1 MLRTYLK
8 IALRNVLR
16 HKGYSFLNITGLSTG
31 MAVALLIG
39 LWVYD
44 EVSFDKHFPNYPRIA
59 QVLQHRDFAGGRET
73 WRDVPVPTAEA
84 LRQSYGNY
92 FERVVQSSWNNEH
105 VLTAGDN
112 QTRTKGTY
120 LEPEGPELLSLQ
132 MLRGIRAGLRET
144 NSMMLSETLAR
155 TLFGKA
161 DPVGKII
168 RINNQFPVV
177 VTGVYADLPHNS
189 SFGDMAFVAPWELY
203 LVMNKWIK
211 EMTNPW
217 GVSSS
222 RVLVQVAPN
231 QTFEGVSAKIRDLY
245 VRKLAQAND
254 QVGANQKPQLFLFP
268 MSRWYLQGRFEAGV
282 NRGGQIEFVWLFST
296 IGVFVLLLAC
306 INFMNLSTAR
316 SEKRAKEV
324 GIRKTMGS
332 LRKQL
337 VAQFL
342 GESVL
347 FAVLAFGVSLLL
359 VGLLLPWFNQ
369 VAGKKIALPW
379 TLPAFWLL
387 SLGFVGI
394 TGLLAGSY
402 PALYLSSFQAVKV
415 LKGTFRTGRFAAL
428 PRKALVVL
436 QFTVSV
442 ALITGTLIVYR
453 QIQFAKNRP
462 VGYSRSGLVSVRLRT
477 PEVIKRQEV
486 LVEDLLATGAVAR
499 VASSGSPVTDVWI
512 TNSGF
517 NWKGKPAGMQDEF
530 ATVPVTY
537 EYGKTVG
544 WQLAQGRDFSGRLAS
559 DSAAFIL
566 NEAAIKYMGL
576 ANPVGEVVRW
586 GPQLYTVIGV
596 VKDMVMQSP
605 YAPVKPTIYVI
616 SRSPGIFLIARINPS
631 VGASEALTR
640 MGAVFRK
647 HDPATPFEYQF
658 ADEDYARKFGNEERI
673 SKLAT
678 FFAVFA
684 IFISCLGLYG
694 LAAFVSERRTKEIG
708 IRKVLGA
715 SVLNL
720 WGLLSKEF
728 FGLVILSCL
737 IAAPIANYFLSG
749 WLEQYEYRTAIS
761 AWIFGAAGLGA
772 LLITLLTVSY
782 HAIRAALANPVKS
795 LRTE

>member
-1 MLRTYLK
+1 MIRNYFK
-8 IALRNVLR
+8 IALRGVLR
-16 HKGYSFLNITGLSTG
+16 HKGYSFLNIAGLSTG

-59 QVLQHRDFAGGRET
+59 QVLEHRDFAGGRET
-73 WRDVPVPTAEA
+73 WRAMPAVAAEA
-84 LRQSYGNY
+84 LRHSYGNY
-92 FERVVQSSWNNEH
+92 FERVVQASWNNEH
-105 VLTAGDN
+105 VLTAGDK
-112 QTRTKGTY
+112 QTGTQGTY
-120 LEPEGPELLSLQ
+120 LEPEGTELLSLR
-132 MLRGIRAGLRET
+132 MRRGVRAGLRET

-155 TLFGKA
+155 TLFGEA

-168 RINNQFPVV
+168 KVDNQVPVV

-189 SFGDMAFVAPWELY
+189 SFGDMAFVAPWKLY
-203 LVMNKWIK
+203 VAMNKWIT
-211 EMTNPW
+211 EVANPW
-217 GVSSS
+217 GMSSS

-231 QTFEGVSAKIRDLY
+231 QTFEGVSGKIRDLHLQ
-245 VRKLAQAND
+245 KLIQAND
-254 QVGANQKPQLFLFP
+254 QVGASQKPHMFLFP
-268 MSRWYLQGRFEAGV
+268 MSRWYLHGQFEGGV
-282 NRGGQIEFVWLFST
+282 NTGGQIGFVWLFGT

-316 SEKRAKEV
+316 SERRAKEV

-332 LRKQL
+332 LRRDL

-369 VAGKKIALPW
+369 VAGKKIVLPL
-379 TLPAFWLL
+379 TLPGFWLL
-387 SLGFVGI
+387 GLGFVGI

-415 LKGTFRTGRFAAL
+415 LKGTFRAGRFATV

-442 ALITGTLIVYR
+442 TLITGTLIVHR

-462 VGYSRSGLVSVRLRT
+462 VGYSRAGLVQVRLRSEAIT
-477 PEVIKRQEV
+477 KHKEV
-486 LVEDLLATGAVAR
+486 LAQDLLSSGTVTGVAR
-499 VASSGSPVTDVWI
+499 SQSPLTGVWS

-517 NWKGKPAGMQDEF
+517 DWKGKPAGMQEEF
-530 ATVPVTY
+530 ATVSVSP
-537 EYGKTVG
+537 EYGQTVG
-544 WQLAQGRDFSGRLAS
+544 WQLAAGRDFSARLAS
-559 DSAAFIL
+559 DSLTFIV
-566 NEAAIKYMGL
+566 NEAAVKYMGL
-576 ANPVGEVVRW
+576 TRPLGEVVRW
-586 GPQLYTVIGV
+586 DDKSYTIIGV
-596 VKDMVMQSP
+596 AKDIVMESP
-605 YAPVKPTIYVI
+605 YAPVKPTLYVI
-616 SRSPGIFLIARINPS
+616 NRKPGNFLIARINPS
-631 VGASEALTR
+631 VSASTAVAR

-647 HDPATPFEYQF
+647 HDPASPFEYQF

-673 SKLAT
+673 GKLAT
-678 FFAVFA
+678 FFAALA

-694 LAAFVSERRTKEIG
+694 LAAFVAERRTKEIG

-715 SVLNL
+715 SVFSV

-737 IAAPIANYFLSG
+737 VAAPIARHFLAG
-749 WLEQYEYRTAIS
+749 WLQQYAYRIAIS

-782 HAIRAALANPVKS
+782 HAIRAALANPVQS